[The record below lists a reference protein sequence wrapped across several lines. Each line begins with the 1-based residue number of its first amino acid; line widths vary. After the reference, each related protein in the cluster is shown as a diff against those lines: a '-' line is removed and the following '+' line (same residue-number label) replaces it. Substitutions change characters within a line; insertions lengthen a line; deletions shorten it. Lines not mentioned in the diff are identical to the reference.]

1 MPENHSDLPPMAPP
15 PTLPR
20 QRLRYTRI
28 LEVAAG
34 FARKGLDSVVL
45 SEVAA
50 QADVPLGTLYRY
62 FPSPTQLVLALYRKQ
77 LAELQAPEETRAG
90 SSARTRAAARAPTPA
105 PTSAGAADAPASA
118 ASSGPAG
125 RPGRPGSPAA
135 GAAPN
140 GQALVAV
147 AMEIFHMRLMQPAVE
162 QCLSKAVY
170 VKGSDTTRL
179 LREIDALTEQVVTAA
194 SGDAGISRVM
204 LLTVTGLVQSVR
216 CRRLSLFAAEEDL
229 KMACALL
236 SGARGRVTGLDQQAV
251 KAQFSSDVSH
261 E

>member
-1 MPENHSDLPPMAPP
+1 MAPP

-28 LEVAAG
+28 LDVAAG
-34 FARKGLDSVVL
+34 YARKGLDSVIL

-77 LAELQAPEETRAG
+77 LAELHAPEEARAAA
-90 SSARTRAAARAPTPA
+90 SARTRAGTRARIPAGDSPAGPRPADHPAA
-105 PTSAGAADAPASA
+105 AGPI
-118 ASSGPAG
+118 GPA
-125 RPGRPGSPAA
+125 RTH
-135 GAAPN
+135 
-140 GQALVAV
+140 ALVAV

-179 LREIDALTEQVVTAA
+179 LREIDSLAEQAVTAV
-194 SGDAGISRVM
+194 SGSAGTSRVL

-216 CRRLSLFAAEEDL
+216 SRRLSLFEAEEDL
-229 KMACALL
+229 KQACALL
-236 SGARGRVTGLDQQAV
+236 SGPRGGA
-251 KAQFSSDVSH
+251 
-261 E
+261 

>member
-1 MPENHSDLPPMAPP
+1 MAPP

-34 FARKGLDSVVL
+34 HARKGLDSVVL

-77 LAELQAPEETRAG
+77 LAELYAAP
-90 SSARTRAAARAPTPA
+90 P
-105 PTSAGAADAPASA
+105 
-118 ASSGPAG
+118 SGPA
-125 RPGRPGSPAA
+125 RARS
-135 GAAPN
+135 AAPAE
-140 GQALVAV
+140 GDLPSHSLVAV

-170 VKGSDTTRL
+170 VKGTDTTRL
-179 LREIDALTEQVVTAA
+179 LREIDSLAEKAVTTA
-194 SGDAGISRVM
+194 SGDAALSRIL
-204 LLTVTGLVQSVR
+204 LLTITGLVQSVR
-216 CRRLSLFAAEEDL
+216 CRRLSLFEAEQDL
-229 KMACALL
+229 KTACSRL
-236 SGARGRVTGLDQQAV
+236 SSAGQA
-251 KAQFSSDVSH
+251 A
-261 E
+261 